1 MQLPK
6 CEARV
11 KSVSRGKQRVPR
23 IDEIWVNSCLQAI
36 RGLSVDVIQAEF
48 ALTIY
53 VFAHVVETTLR
64 RLQYKSF
71 FVQLHG
77 MFSITF
83 LWLSP
88 HHVILS
94 RRLHD
99 PSIDLE

>member
-11 KSVSRGKQRVPR
+11 KSVGRGKQQVPR
-23 IDEIWVNSCLQAI
+23 IDEIWINSRLQAI

-71 FVQLHG
+71 FVRVRNMTCYGDNQG
-77 MFSITF
+77 GDSIE
-83 LWLSP
+83 
-88 HHVILS
+88 
-94 RRLHD
+94 R
-99 PSIDLE
+99 